1 MPIMKLSQSY
11 FPKTGYGKEDVLN
24 KLDELKQD
32 MVPVEGGRFG
42 MYSLKG
48 NEDIQDIVEQAAL
61 KFFSFNALFTFMNKP
76 AGQIEDE
83 LIEMIREIFH
93 GSDDMRA
100 NFTTGGSES
109 IYCAMKAMRDW
120 ARETMP
126 HIKEPEL
133 VMPYSAHS
141 AFSRGGKYFGI
152 KIVRTPV
159 AADNRVDIGATKAAI
174 NENTIGLVG
183 SAPCWPF
190 GVYDRIEELSE
201 LATEKGLWL
210 HVDACVGG
218 YLAPFVKK
226 AGYEL
231 PNWDFTVPGVRS
243 ISADMHKYGYAPK
256 PMSTVMY
263 RGGDEQFHHYT
274 VVDDWPCGA
283 YFTQSL
289 GGSRTFASTAGA
301 WAVMNYLGEDG
312 YVENAKRIMTIK
324 QMMIDGLAQS
334 NDLRTANTDLS
345 LLIIDSPTLDITKVV
360 AGMSQRG
367 WSLLGNAQPPAIHL
381 AIDPIS
387 DEQVERMLI
396 DFYDVVEEVR
406 SGEGEQQGSLSY
418 SGGHGQSYTP
428 KWVRQVLEILPKK
441 LSK

>member
-1 MPIMKLSQSY
+1 MPIMKHNQSY

-24 KLDELKQD
+24 KLDELKQE

-48 NEDIQDIVEQAAL
+48 SEDIQDIVEQAAL

-159 AADNRVDIGATKAAI
+159 AADNRVDIEATKAAI

-201 LATEKGLWL
+201 LATEQGLWL

>member
-1 MPIMKLSQSY
+1 
-11 FPKTGYGKEDVLN
+11 
-24 KLDELKQD
+24 
-32 MVPVEGGRFG
+32 
-42 MYSLKG
+42 
-48 NEDIQDIVEQAAL
+48 
-61 KFFSFNALFTFMNKP
+61 
-76 AGQIEDE
+76 
-83 LIEMIREIFH
+83 
-93 GSDDMRA
+93 
-100 NFTTGGSES
+100 
-109 IYCAMKAMRDW
+109 
-120 ARETMP
+120 MP
-126 HIKEPEL
+126 HIKEPEIIL
-133 VMPYSAHS
+133 PYSAHS

-159 AADNRVDIGATKAAI
+159 AADNRVDIEATKAAI
-174 NENTIGLVG
+174 NENTIGLIG

-226 AGYEL
+226 AGYDL

-312 YVENAKRIMTIK
+312 YVKNAKRIMTIK

-334 NDLRTANTDLS
+334 KDLRTANTDLS

-367 WSLLGNAQPPAIHL
+367 WSLLGNTQPPAIHL

-387 DEQVERMLI
+387 DEQVERMII
-396 DFYDVVEEVR
+396 DFYDVVEEVK
-406 SGEGEQQGSLSY
+406 SGEEEQQGALSY
-418 SGGHGQSYTP
+418 SGGQGQSDIP
-428 KWVRQVLEILPKK
+428 KWVRQVLEMLPKK
-441 LSK
+441 LSR